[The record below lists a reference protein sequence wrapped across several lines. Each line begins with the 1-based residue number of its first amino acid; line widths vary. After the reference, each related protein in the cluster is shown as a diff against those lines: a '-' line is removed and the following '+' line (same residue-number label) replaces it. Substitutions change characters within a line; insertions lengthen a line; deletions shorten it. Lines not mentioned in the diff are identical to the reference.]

1 MLSIAVCS
9 MLHDMVLVGSKWN
22 GGKDTHKIGERCTC
36 SVGSF
41 DNSGL
46 SVGSQQDDIIKL
58 IFFNISHGIGQ
69 KSQGRLK
76 IHICD
81 DGIKCWFNEEE
92 DKWGCEEDLQIS

>member
-58 IFFNISHGIGQ
+58 IFFGISH
-69 KSQGRLK
+69 KPRWNWPKKPRSS
-76 IHICD
+76 
-81 DGIKCWFNEEE
+81 E
-92 DKWGCEEDLQIS
+92 DSYVMME

>member
-1 MLSIAVCS
+1 MEGRTLTKSGRGA
-9 MLHDMVLVGSKWN
+9 LGF
-22 GGKDTHKIGERCTC
+22 
-36 SVGSF
+36 VGSF